1 MIVVCGEALM
11 DLTASRLAGV
21 DAYVARPGGGP
32 YNISIG
38 LGRLETPVAF
48 LGRVSR
54 DPFGERLRARL
65 RASHVSDRYLREG
78 AEPTTLALVH
88 SEPDREPEFAFYTN
102 GTADRLLVPA
112 DLPDRLPAE
121 VAGIHFG
128 SLSLV
133 LEPGASTLEGLMAR
147 EHGRRL
153 VSLDPNVRPAV
164 IPDRAAYLGRLE
176 RWLPSVDLV
185 KVSRADLAWLH
196 PGEPLDDAAR
206 RWLDRGPALVVVTH
220 GADGAVGFTAADEVR
235 VEGVRVT
242 VADTVGAGDAF
253 MSGLLAR
260 LHQRRLLERLRL
272 RGLGAD
278 LADALRY
285 AVRVSALTCT
295 RAGAEPPTRAE
306 LDAFA

>member
-1 MIVVCGEALM
+1 M

-32 YNISIG
+32 YHLG
-38 LGRLETPVAF
+38 GGRGRLETPVAF

-206 RWLDRGPALVVVTH
+206 RWLDRGPALVVVT
-220 GADGAVGFTAADEVR
+220 R
-235 VEGVRVT
+235 
-242 VADTVGAGDAF
+242 GAGGRGVAGPGGAGGGGGGPAG
-253 MSGLLAR
+253 SPGPPRGGVGGGAAGVPPGPA
-260 LHQRRLLERLRL
+260 L
-272 RGLGAD
+272 RGPPA
-278 LADALRY
+278 APA
-285 AVRVSALTCT
+285 
-295 RAGAEPPTRAE
+295 AGPPTPSADRGPR
-306 LDAFA
+306 